1 MNEVLVLMELM
12 DRHPE
17 DSAQAYLLYSLLD
30 SFRGTVFRQT
40 MFAEFEKSSHEMAE
54 RGEAL
59 TVESLNAVYA
69 DLNRKY
75 YANLEYDELIAY
87 EWMRIPHFYRAF
99 YVYKYATGF
108 SAAMAIAGMIR
119 REGAPA
125 VERYK
130 RFLHAGSSL
139 SPIEALKLAG
149 IDMSSPEP
157 VRSALNEFD
166 ALLEKYIAVTGK

>member
-1 MNEVLVLMELM
+1 MC
-12 DRHPE
+12 
-17 DSAQAYLLYSLLD
+17 
-30 SFRGTVFRQT
+30 
-40 MFAEFEKSSHEMAE
+40 E

-59 TVESLNAVYA
+59 TVDSLNQVYG
-69 DLNRKY
+69 DLNKKY
-75 YANLEYDELIAY
+75 YANLEFDELIAY
-87 EWMRIPHFYRAF
+87 EWMRIPHFYRSF

-119 REGAPA
+119 KEGAPA

-130 RFLHAGSSL
+130 NFLRAGGSL
-139 SPIEALKLAG
+139 YPIDALKLAG

-166 ALLEKYIAVTGK
+166 SMLEKYIRVTGSR